1 MSARAEWEVA
11 PSELAAR
18 HAKGEHPVL
27 LDVRRHDEIA
37 VAAIDGAVHIPL
49 DELEE
54 RAGELDPAQETIVF
68 CHHGVRSLS
77 ATAFLRQKGFASVK
91 SLAGGID
98 RWSVLID
105 PSVPRYG

>member
-1 MSARAEWEVA
+1 MNARADWEIA
-11 PSELAAR
+11 PAELHAR
-18 HAKGEHPVL
+18 QAKGERPVL
-27 LDVRRHDEIA
+27 LDVRRHDE
-37 VAAIDGAVHIPL
+37 VAAAAIAGAVHIPL

-54 RAGELDPAQETIVF
+54 RATELDPKKETVVF

-77 ATAFLRQKGFASVK
+77 ATAFLRQQGFADVK

-98 RWSVLID
+98 RWSVQID